1 MYLSY
6 RKQQVLSQLLATLAE
21 TQTEADLRS
30 RIGDPLLKLLDADY
44 YASYTWEPEQK
55 RFGRCIALNMSD
67 DTLDSYETYYR
78 HVDKLTPLM
87 ARQRRTTLV
96 NQLMP
101 QAELAKTEFF
111 NDFLQRDG
119 LYWGLN
125 LYIWQGQSNL
135 GDVRI
140 WRNKHRSA
148 FDTQEAGL
156 LELIRPAL
164 TVSLRRARATLP
176 MPISD
181 YGNARTGAGLAL
193 CVSQTPSQPRLALER
208 LSRREQ
214 QVAQMAAEGLS
225 DKAIAKNLD
234 IGFTTVRTHLGQAF
248 RKLGISNRVRLAGA
262 LSGLSPR
269 DQTE

>member
-1 MYLSY
+1 MLT
-6 RKQQVLSQLLATLAE
+6 QLLATLAE
-21 TQTEADLRS
+21 TQTEADLRG
-30 RIGDPLLKLLDADY
+30 RIGGPLLKLLDADY
-44 YASYTWEPEQK
+44 YASYAWEPEQK

-67 DTLDSYETYYR
+67 DTLGSYETYYR

-101 QAELAKTEFF
+101 QSELAKTEFF

-125 LYIWQGQSNL
+125 LYAWQGQSNL

-140 WRNKHRSA
+140 WRNKHRPA

-164 TVSLRRARATLP
+164 SISLRRARTAKG
-176 MPISD
+176 MPPS
-181 YGNARTGAGLAL
+181 YYANHTSRTCTDSASPPALAL
-193 CVSQTPSQPRLALER
+193 QC
-208 LSRREQ
+208 LSRRER
-214 QVAQMAAEGLS
+214 QVALMAAEGLS

-234 IGFTTVRTHLGQAF
+234 IGFTTVRTHLGQAY

-262 LSGLSPR
+262 LSGLSPCN
-269 DQTE
+269 QTE

>member
-6 RKQQVLSQLLATLAE
+6 QKQQVLSQLLATLAE

-44 YASYTWEPEQK
+44 YASYAWEPEQK

-78 HVDKLTPLM
+78 HVDNLTPLM
-87 ARQRRTTLV
+87 ACQRRTTLV

-140 WRNKHRSA
+140 WRNKHRPA

-164 TVSLRRARATLP
+164 SISLRRARTAKAP
-176 MPISD
+176 PFSCYAD
-181 YGNARTGAGLAL
+181 PSAQTGTDSAGLPPL
-193 CVSQTPSQPRLALER
+193 TLEN
-208 LSRREQ
+208 LSRRER
-214 QVAQMAAEGLS
+214 QVALLAAKGLS
-225 DKAIAKNLD
+225 DKAIAKSLD
-234 IGFTTVRTHLGQAF
+234 IGFTTVRTHLGQAY
-248 RKLGISNRVRLAGA
+248 RKLGIKNRVRLAGA
-262 LSGLSPR
+262 LSGLAL
-269 DQTE
+269 DKQTE